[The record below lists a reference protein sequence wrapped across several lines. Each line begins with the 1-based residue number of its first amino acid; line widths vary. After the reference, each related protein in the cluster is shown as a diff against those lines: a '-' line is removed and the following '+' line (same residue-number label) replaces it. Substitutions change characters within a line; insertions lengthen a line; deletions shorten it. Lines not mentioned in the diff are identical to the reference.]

1 MDIGI
6 AILGSAGLFG
16 FIQFLISR
24 HDVKQRDLNQI
35 KTQLNNIESKC
46 DRNEL
51 ATTRLQLFFLIE
63 TQPNNID
70 AVETTAERYFIELG
84 GNGEAWASFHRWAEE
99 HKIDTSWYK
108 ALLVREKGNK

>member
-1 MDIGI
+1 MEIGV

-24 HDVKQRDLNQI
+24 HDVKQRDFNQI
-35 KTQLNNIESKC
+35 KTQLNNIENKC

-63 TQPNNID
+63 TQPDNID
-70 AVETTAERYFIELG
+70 AIETTAERYFIELG
-84 GNGEAWASFHRWAEE
+84 GNGEAWASFHRWAEA
-99 HKIDTSWYK
+99 HKVDTGWYK
-108 ALLVREKGNK
+108 ALLAREKGNK

>member
-1 MDIGI
+1 MDIGV
-6 AILGSAGLFG
+6 ALLGSAGLFG

-24 HDVKQRDLNQI
+24 HDVKQRDFAQI
-35 KTQLNNIESKC
+35 KNQLNNIENKC

-63 TQPNNID
+63 TQPENID
-70 AVETTAERYFIELG
+70 AIETTAQRYFIELG
-84 GNGEAWASFHRWAEE
+84 GNGEAWAAFHRWAEA